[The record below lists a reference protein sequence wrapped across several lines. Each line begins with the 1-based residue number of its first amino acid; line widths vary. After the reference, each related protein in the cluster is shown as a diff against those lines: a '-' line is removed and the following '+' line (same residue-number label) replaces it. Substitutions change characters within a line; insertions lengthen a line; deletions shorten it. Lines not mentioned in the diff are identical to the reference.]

1 MAGATVTR
9 GSTSTRKAKQSSPA
23 KGEISQS
30 IPEGLVCHSASWVF
44 LVAILH
50 HIERTQEICTV
61 KTFINA
67 GCRRGCRWLFTQTT
81 FTFSSLL

>member
-30 IPEGLVCHSASWVF
+30 FPEGPVCHNASWVF

-50 HIERTQEICTV
+50 HIERTQEI
-61 KTFINA
+61 KTLINA